1 MPIELDDKGCQPARK
16 ILFWEI
22 CISWKLLGTGLVTL
36 TSIKFSCCTAKCGD
50 IEVRNAIERTLHV
63 AVLKYWGAGHATRPC
78 RALGRLGK
86 QPADEMLE
94 HGRAA
99 CPISTESMMLDML
112 KVDQYP
118 TSSYLNYKHPEV
130 S

>member
-1 MPIELDDKGCQPARK
+1 MKVVSQLKRYYFGKCA
-16 ILFWEI
+16 F
-22 CISWKLLGTGLVTL
+22 GTGLVTL
-36 TSIKFSCCTAKCGD
+36 TSLKFSCCTVKCAD

-86 QPADEMLE
+86 QPADE
-94 HGRAA
+94 
-99 CPISTESMMLDML
+99 SMMLDML

-118 TSSYLNYKHPEV
+118 TSSY
-130 S
+130 

>member
-99 CPISTESMMLDML
+99 CTFMAIC
-112 KVDQYP
+112 QQ
-118 TSSYLNYKHPEV
+118 SSYLN
-130 S
+130 